1 MEMILYIIYGHYFEN
16 EVDKV
21 DKLGSFLNRAAAE
34 SVKENIEKKFYDK
47 IWIEEVHEF
56 LE

>member
-1 MEMILYIIYGHYFEN
+1 MEMILYVVYGHYLKN

-21 DKLGSFLNRAAAE
+21 DKLGSFLNRAVAE
-34 SVKENIEKKFYDK
+34 SLKENIEKKFYDK
-47 IWIEEVHEF
+47 VWIEEVYEF